1 MKKGVIPDMNE
12 NDNGFGTNEREE
24 DTADISA
31 APEKTAESAPSAA
44 DSVSDADTAA
54 VPEHSSVE
62 NEDRSTEENAPSEEA
77 SDTAE
82 REPDSGSDGNGEAAP
97 SSEIS
102 LDEIKKAS
110 ASASPTA
117 DDPEVVSHLADI
129 GELVSKEGKS
139 RKSKDSRSL
148 VSYLVSL
155 LPGFLCAGV
164 LIFSIMSNSALGIGS
179 GGAYRIHFFVLCA
192 IMAVSIIAG
201 PTEIKSPRVK
211 SAIGWTWWA
220 ICPAAAMLLSEWM
233 IRNPFNGKMTWK
245 VILLNMAIYYI
256 TAAFF
261 LFLTRRAFWS
271 TVLATVF
278 PALLGIANYY
288 VVSFRGTVLFP
299 WDLGSIGTAIS
310 VADNYEFEFPYEMAI
325 LISAFILM
333 YQIACKCGVKIFAKK
348 IWLRVLLTVMSL
360 SMGVGYAFYAQ
371 SDDIVS
377 RFRLYPYM
385 FTPNSVYSRDGMMVS
400 LLFSLQYLAVDK
412 PEGYDAGLINGIAE
426 KYADDADGGDGTSAE
441 EKTKPNIIVIM
452 NEAYSDLSVLRD
464 FKTNV
469 NPMPFTSKLT
479 ENTVKGDLYVSVVGG
494 NTANSEFEFLTGS
507 SMAFLPTGSIPY
519 QQFIKSEM
527 PSFVSHLNDLGYS
540 SSAMHPYY
548 ASGWDRN
555 KVYSYFGFDK
565 MFFKN
570 DFDNP
575 ETIRQYISDSA
586 TYDKIIELYE
596 NKDDSPMFVFD
607 VTMQNHSGY
616 KGEVQNN
623 FAPLVAVSDSK
634 VSAGLQE
641 YLSLV
646 RISDLAFG
654 DLVEYFKEADE
665 PTVIL
670 MFGDHQPGD
679 AVVRSLYTSVGQTY
693 PPESFEDQ
701 YKRYIVPFFL
711 WANFDIEERDDVTIS
726 ANYLSTLLCEVA
738 GIELTPQ
745 MKYLSELY
753 EKYPVL
759 NANGYI
765 DSDGNLFSA
774 DKINENADLT
784 EYSCVQ
790 YNLLF
795 DRKNRVEAL
804 FK

>member
-1 MKKGVIPDMNE
+1 MCDRLGLVGDMPRRR
-12 NDNGFGTNEREE
+12 DASFRMD
-24 DTADISA
+24 DT
-31 APEKTAESAPSAA
+31 ESVQRK
-44 DSVSDADTAA
+44 DD
-54 VPEHSSVE
+54 VE
-62 NEDRSTEENAPSEEA
+62 GNTSEYG
-77 SDTAE
+77 DLLYCGGIL
-82 REPDSGSDGNGEAAP
+82 PLP
-97 SSEIS
+97 Y
-102 LDEIKKAS
+102 KA
-110 ASASPTA
+110 
-117 DDPEVVSHLADI
+117 
-129 GELVSKEGKS
+129 
-139 RKSKDSRSL
+139 R
-148 VSYLVSL
+148 
-155 LPGFLCAGV
+155 
-164 LIFSIMSNSALGIGS
+164 
-179 GGAYRIHFFVLCA
+179 
-192 IMAVSIIAG
+192 
-201 PTEIKSPRVK
+201 
-211 SAIGWTWWA
+211 
-220 ICPAAAMLLSEWM
+220 
-233 IRNPFNGKMTWK
+233 
-245 VILLNMAIYYI
+245 
-256 TAAFF
+256 
-261 LFLTRRAFWS
+261 FWS

-278 PALLGIANYY
+278 PALIGIANYY

-310 VADNYEFEFPYEMAI
+310 VADNYKFEFPYEMAI

-400 LLFSLQYLAVDK
+400 LLFSLKYLAVDK
-412 PEGYDAGLINGIAE
+412 PEGYDADLVNGVAE
-426 KYADDADGGDGTSAE
+426 KYADDGGDGTSAE

-464 FKTNV
+464 FETNV

-519 QQFIKSEM
+519 QQFIKGEM

-570 DFDNP
+570 DFNNP
-575 ETIRQYISDSA
+575 ETIRQYISDAA

-596 NKDDSPMFVFD
+596 NKGDSPMFVFD

-623 FAPLVAVSDSK
+623 FAPLVTVTDGK
-634 VSAGLQE
+634 VSTGLSE

-670 MFGDHQPGD
+670 MFGDHQPGRRRGALALYIGRTD
-679 AVVRSLYTSVGQTY
+679 VPAGIFRGSVQALYRSVLPLGEFRYRG
-693 PPESFEDQ
+693 
-701 YKRYIVPFFL
+701 KRR
-711 WANFDIEERDDVTIS
+711 RDDKRK
-726 ANYLSTLLCEVA
+726 LSFDSPVRGRGDRA
-738 GIELTPQ
+738 
-745 MKYLSELY
+745 
-753 EKYPVL
+753 YP
-759 NANGYI
+759 
-765 DSDGNLFSA
+765 SDEIPFRAL
-774 DKINENADLT
+774 
-784 EYSCVQ
+784 
-790 YNLLF
+790 
-795 DRKNRVEAL
+795 RKVSGA
-804 FK
+804 